1 MASPM
6 VTILLLVVGLALAGG
21 GFLFFNEALY
31 GLGLLAGL
39 SVGLAA
45 FTMESVPQQWKLVV
59 LVAAP
64 LVGLALAGSIKTL
77 LVAVPGALMGAGVAI
92 VFGNIS
98 ITSAMSL
105 ADPIVV
111 GGAVVGVILALL
123 VETPILILLTA
134 SWGAT
139 LVSIALGG
147 ALLQPGVPIQESV
160 TSFLSMTYWAL
171 FALGV
176 LTQVGV
182 WYYVRTQLDD
192 GQSLKGVVLRG
203 AGKRVGSLRN

>member
-1 MASPM
+1 M

>member
-147 ALLQPGVPIQESV
+147 SLLQPGVPIQESV
-160 TSFLSMTYWAL
+160 TNFLSLTYWAL